1 MQNSNESFQE
11 GEDQDQASRDLA
23 AARKRMFKMIRKRQR
38 EHLTGSGSSS
48 GDSSFATPDRQG
60 VVGVQSTPVCSD
72 GSGPCTSG
80 CCSTGTARDGLM
92 AAILKGR
99 RKQSQLSMT
108 SSSAIST
115 GSTLASQEETIDDVA
130 SKFSKLKSPTKAEG
144 EVVAS
149 MPSSGVVRTLIAVQ
163 SGPVVVAEH
172 NELAMAYRAP
182 STQGNTVVPYPIVCS
197 SGAVSSLPL
206 KAAGTGVGTGT
217 GQLVVPTEGV
227 MVRHN
232 ARVYGTT
239 QTRRT
244 RLLGP
249 CIHATSRETLNIGVP
264 SPRRSAK
271 PSEARRIAPHIAV
284 LSLQALLSA
293 ARQRHAA
300 PRTRGRQPGAT
311 CPPLTPPPRAAE
323 GRTASARPP
332 PERGQCSAYVKAG
345 GAPRLAPR

>member
-11 GEDQDQASRDLA
+11 GEDQDQESRDLA

-72 GSGPCTSG
+72 GSGPCSSG

-206 KAAGTGVGTGT
+206 QASGTGNRSWNRN
-217 GQLVVPTEGV
+217 GV
-227 MVRHN
+227 
-232 ARVYGTT
+232 
-239 QTRRT
+239 
-244 RLLGP
+244 
-249 CIHATSRETLNIGVP
+249 
-264 SPRRSAK
+264 
-271 PSEARRIAPHIAV
+271 
-284 LSLQALLSA
+284 
-293 ARQRHAA
+293 
-300 PRTRGRQPGAT
+300 
-311 CPPLTPPPRAAE
+311 
-323 GRTASARPP
+323 
-332 PERGQCSAYVKAG
+332 
-345 GAPRLAPR
+345 